1 MRLGLP
7 AQPPHGNLWQTSSV
21 VAAWAVTAAQP
32 DDATTTDWLSHVMY
46 LSREAQ
52 ERDDNGMNGM
62 GVLQELYTK
71 LRGDRAM
78 DSGSS
83 DH

>member
-1 MRLGLP
+1 
-7 AQPPHGNLWQTSSV
+7 
-21 VAAWAVTAAQP
+21 
-32 DDATTTDWLSHVMY
+32 MY

-71 LRGDRAM
+71 LLGDRAT
-78 DSGSS
+78 DNGSG